1 MIGKPSGLWV
11 KSQQRS
17 LVPDRDIAK
26 ESDLRDHAAVGEI
39 GAGLLSSACALHPL
53 QPMTLRGRKRLR
65 RPLIGTIQLLGQQ
78 ADRPGHRYARRAV
91 VNQTVDYGASG
102 ANQHAAARG
111 KLILRVYEA
120 RQGRHV

>member
-39 GAGLLSSACALHPL
+39 GAGLLSSFCALHPL
-53 QPMTLRGRKRLR
+53 QPMTLRARKRLR
-65 RPLIGTIQLLGQQ
+65 RPLIGTIEFLGQQ
-78 ADRPGHRYARRAV
+78 ADQSGHRSAMRAV
-91 VNQTVDYGASG
+91 VNRSVEYGASG
-102 ANQHAAARG
+102 ANQHAAARQ
-111 KLILRVYEA
+111 KLV
-120 RQGRHV
+120 